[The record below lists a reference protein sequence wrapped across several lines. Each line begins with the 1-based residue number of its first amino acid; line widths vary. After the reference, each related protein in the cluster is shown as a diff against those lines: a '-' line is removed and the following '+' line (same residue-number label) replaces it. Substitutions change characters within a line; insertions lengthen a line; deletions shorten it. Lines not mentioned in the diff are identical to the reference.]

1 MVAFAFIL
9 QDTLGFAY
17 LVALRC
23 LEICGVAS
31 AELVPIRSAGEA
43 NGVSGFLVIEPAL
56 LVRIGGIRL
65 FRWREADL
73 FADWYVFTV
82 FVLRVEMLVIK
93 FLIVLHNSFL
103 L

>member
-1 MVAFAFIL
+1 MMLAVRSGNSCRAETSVLMKLSISLKRRMYSSL
-9 QDTLGFAY
+9 Q
-17 LVALRC
+17 
-23 LEICGVAS
+23 
-31 AELVPIRSAGEA
+31 P
-43 NGVSGFLVIEPAL
+43 FLVIEPAL